1 MELLFNAAGVIR
13 KRLGARA
20 KGLRECSLT
29 LYLTKIEVS
38 VHV

>member
-20 KGLRECSLT
+20 KGLRVFP
-29 LYLTKIEVS
+29 YIVPD
-38 VHV
+38 